1 MLDYYAKRAPEYE
14 RIYAKPERQGDL
26 AWLKARVRDLTR
38 GARVLDLACGTGFWT
53 EAMTDA
59 RSVVG
64 ADYNDTVLR
73 IADAKGI
80 AGASFV
86 RADNNALPFAP
97 DTFDVMTAG
106 CWWSHVPLQH
116 LRQHVEGLHHVLGP
130 GVRVLWFDNQYVP
143 GSSTP
148 IAYRDEHGNTWQRRP
163 LQDGTEHDVLKNF
176 PDDPTLLRAVAGIA
190 QDVRINRLQYYWT
203 LEYFTN

>member
-14 RIYAKPERQGDL
+14 RIYAKPERQDDL

-97 DTFDVMTAG
+97 GTFDVMTAG
-106 CWWSHVPLQH
+106 CWWSHVPLQQ
-116 LRQHVEGLHHVLGP
+116 LRQHVEGLHDVLGP

-176 PDDPTLLRAVAGIA
+176 PDDPTLLQAVAGIA

-203 LEYFTN
+203 LEYLTN

>member
-1 MLDYYAKRAPEYE
+1 MLDYYARRAPEYE
-14 RIYAKPERQGDL
+14 RIYAKPERRGDL
-26 AWLKARVRDLTR
+26 AWLKARVRDITR

-53 EAMTDA
+53 EAMTNA
-59 RSVVG
+59 RSIVG

-73 IADAKGI
+73 IARDKRI

-86 RADNNALPFAP
+86 RADNDALPFAP
-97 DTFDVMTAG
+97 GTFDVMTAG
-106 CWWSHVPLQH
+106 CWWSHVPLQR
-116 LRQHVEGLHHVLGP
+116 LRAHVEGLHRVLGP
-130 GVRVLWFDNQYVP
+130 GVRVLWFDNEYVA

-176 PDDPTLLRAVAGIA
+176 PDDPALLQTVAGIA
-190 QDVRINRLQYYWT
+190 RDVRATRLQYYWT
-203 LEYFTN
+203 LEYLTN

>member
-1 MLDYYAKRAPEYE
+1 M
-14 RIYAKPERQGDL
+14 
-26 AWLKARVRDLTR
+26 RDLTR

-64 ADYNDTVLR
+64 ADFNDTVLR
-73 IADAKGI
+73 IARDKGI
-80 AGASFV
+80 PGASFV
-86 RADNNALPFAP
+86 RADNDALPFAP
-97 DTFDVMTAG
+97 GTFDVMTAG
-106 CWWSHVPLQH
+106 CWWSHVPLQG
-116 LRQHVEGLHHVLGP
+116 LRQHVEGLHRALGP
-130 GVRVLWFDNQYVP
+130 GVRVLWFDNQYVF

-148 IAYRDEHGNTWQRRP
+148 IAYNDEHGNTWQRRP
-163 LQDGTEHDVLKNF
+163 LRDGSEHDVLKNF
-176 PDDPTLLRAVAGIA
+176 PDDPTLLQTVAGIA

>member
-14 RIYAKPERQGDL
+14 RIYTKPERQGDL
-26 AWLKARVRDLTR
+26 ARLKARVHDLTR
-38 GARVLDLACGTGFWT
+38 GARVLDLACGTGFWA
-53 EAMTDA
+53 EPMTDA
-59 RSVVG
+59 RSIVC

-73 IADAKGI
+73 VARGKGI

-86 RADNNALPFAP
+86 RADNDALPFAP
-97 DTFDVMTAG
+97 GTFDVMTAG

-116 LRQHVEGLHHVLGP
+116 LRQHVERLHRALGP
-130 GVRVLWFDNQYVP
+130 GVRVLWFDNLYVF

-148 IAYRDEHGNTWQRRP
+148 IAYSDQHGNTWQRRP
-163 LQDGTEHDVLKNF
+163 LRDGSEHDVLKNF
-176 PDDPTLLRAVAGIA
+176 PDDPTLLQTVAGIA

-203 LEYFTN
+203 LEYLTN

>member
-14 RIYAKPERQGDL
+14 RIYAKPERQDDL

-53 EAMTDA
+53 EAMTAA

-73 IADAKGI
+73 IARDKGI

-86 RADNNALPFAP
+86 RADNDTLPFAP
-97 DTFDVMTAG
+97 GAFDVMTAG
-106 CWWSHVPLQH
+106 CWWSHVPLQD
-116 LRQHVEGLHHVLGP
+116 LRAHVERLHGALGP
-130 GVRVLWFDNQYVP
+130 GVRVLWFDNQYVF

-148 IAYRDEHGNTWQRRP
+148 VAYNDEHGNTWQRRP

-176 PDDPTLLRAVAGIA
+176 PDDPTLLQTVAGIA
-190 QDVRINRLQYYWT
+190 RDVRVNRLQYYWT
-203 LEYFTN
+203 LEYLTN

>member
-14 RIYAKPERQGDL
+14 RIYAKPERQDDL
-26 AWLKARVRDLTR
+26 AWLKARVRGLTR

-59 RSVVG
+59 RSIVG

-73 IADAKGI
+73 VARGKGI

-86 RADNNALPFAP
+86 RADNQALPFAP
-97 DTFDVMTAG
+97 GAFDVVTAG

-116 LRQHVEGLHHVLGP
+116 LRQHVEGLHRVFGP

-148 IAYRDEHGNTWQRRP
+148 IAYNDEHGNTWQRRP

-176 PDDPTLLRAVAGIA
+176 PDDSALLQAVAGIA

-203 LEYFTN
+203 LEYLTN

>member
-14 RIYAKPERQGDL
+14 RIYTKPERQGDL
-26 AWLKARVRDLTR
+26 AWLKACVRDVTR

-53 EAMTDA
+53 EAMADA
-59 RSVVG
+59 RSIVG

-73 IADAKGI
+73 IARGKGI
-80 AGASFV
+80 AGAAFV
-86 RADNNALPFAP
+86 QADNDALPFAP
-97 DTFDVMTAG
+97 GMFDVMTAG

-116 LRQHVEGLHHVLGP
+116 LRQHVEGLHRVLGP
-130 GVRVLWFDNQYVP
+130 GVRVLWFDNQYVF

-148 IAYRDEHGNTWQRRP
+148 VAYNDEHGNTWQRRP
-163 LQDGTEHDVLKNF
+163 LSDGSEHDVLKSF
-176 PDDPTLLRAVAGIA
+176 PDDPTLLQTVAGIA

-203 LEYFTN
+203 LEYLTN